1 MYLNLIRIEYI
12 RFIGLK
18 KHPTEPKRN
27 ELNRKTGIKY
37 HTIRHKPAWVQSAS
51 PIKVIHSETPR
62 HPGPWRW
69 PRTSRNQA
77 VVAAVKGSSKVGFS
91 GWSGYKTWSLATNSG
106 CLPKH
111 GKIAST
117 VQALRRVSLR
127 LRISLRALS
136 ILSFVGRYRNSGAWK
151 SPVASLL
158 CCASERLLR
167 LGKKTQPESLGEFL
181 LQYHEAATLQWRKKA
196 RSSLAACGASRA
208 ASPRNRRNCF
218 SKPV

>member
-18 KHPTEPKRN
+18 KYPTEPKRN

-51 PIKVIHSETPR
+51 PIKVIHSETLR

-77 VVAAVKGSSKVGFS
+77 VVAAVKGSSRVGFS
-91 GWSGYKTWSLATNSG
+91 GWIRLQNMILATNSG

-111 GKIAST
+111 GKIASNCPGLT
-117 VQALRRVSLR
+117 PSFFEVANIPAGSLHPQ
-127 LRISLRALS
+127 
-136 ILSFVGRYRNSGAWK
+136 FCWCCRNTLWSWK
-151 SPVASLL
+151 SPRRKSALG
-158 CCASERLLR
+158 APYERLAPGDAKR
-167 LGKKTQPESLGEFL
+167 SPVAMAKESPQLPSCMWSPPSRVTGVTGETAFL
-181 LQYHEAATLQWRKKA
+181 
-196 RSSLAACGASRA
+196 
-208 ASPRNRRNCF
+208 
-218 SKPV
+218 